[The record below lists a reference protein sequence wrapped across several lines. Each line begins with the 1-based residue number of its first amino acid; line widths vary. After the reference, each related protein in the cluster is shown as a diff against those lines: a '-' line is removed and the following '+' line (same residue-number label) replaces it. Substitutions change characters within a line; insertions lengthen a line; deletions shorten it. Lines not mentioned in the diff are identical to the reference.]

1 MKNDPGFISA
11 LGRLHLASTSTLYRF
26 ERSVSKPLLETGNQF
41 LLDMYF
47 RYGNKRKYIFI
58 DVDNTPVELFG
69 HQENV
74 KFNGH
79 YRCNCYLPLLAFI
92 DGFSIGVFNET
103 QDGRKTMIRVFESM
117 IQRIRLHN
125 LQAIITLKADTGF
138 NSKDLIKLCEKLGC
152 YYLIGLSPN
161 NRIKRS

>member
-1 MKNDPGFISA
+1 
-11 LGRLHLASTSTLYRF
+11 
-26 ERSVSKPLLETGNQF
+26 
-41 LLDMYF
+41 MYF